1 MLAFARTLIAFAV
14 FAIASLAATG
24 AQAGVVPNAPAYF
37 PVLPFDAPPDMQP
50 MMVPVAMSKQIDNIQ
65 FGVRRAIIVVHDET
79 RDANAAIA
87 AVSSLAGAV
96 SSQILIL
103 SPQFLVPS
111 DLVLV
116 AKQLP
121 APTRT
126 FAVWSPTGWPLG
138 EESATNAA
146 TKGISS
152 FTVLDT
158 TLMYLNNSYVFPA
171 LESVIVVG
179 FGTSANFVQRYAELG
194 VAPQVL
200 KDANLDVRFIVAA
213 PSSYLYPTANRPLGP
228 SKGFGRPDTAACP
241 DYNAYPYGLDKLNNY
256 ARRVGSNAV
265 KVSFPA
271 RFVTYLVPGQGELV
285 SDSGCAAM
293 AQGAN
298 ALERMKYFR
307 TYLST
312 IYDPIVMQR
321 HIFWTAPDL
330 KADLISLF
338 GSPCGMSALFGDGIC
353 EGLRE

>member
-1 MLAFARTLIAFAV
+1 MRNLLLAAGLLFACAFAV
-14 FAIASLAATG
+14 E
-24 AQAGVVPNAPAYF
+24 AQARVVPNAPVYF

-50 MMVPVAMSKQIDNIQ
+50 MMVPVAMSKVLDNIQ
-65 FGVRRAIIVVHDET
+65 TGVRRAIIVVHDES

-87 AVSSLAGAV
+87 AISSLAGAA
-96 SSQILIL
+96 SSSILIL
-103 SPQFLVPS
+103 APQFLIPS
-111 DLVLV
+111 DLVLI

-158 TLMYLNNSYVFPA
+158 TLMFLNNSYMFPA
-171 LESVIVVG
+171 LESIIVVG
-179 FGTSANFVQRYAELG
+179 YGTSANFVHRYAELG

-200 KDANLDVRFIVAA
+200 KDANLDVRFIVAGA
-213 PSSYLYPTANRPLGP
+213 SSYLYPTANRPLGP
-228 SKGFGRPDTAACP
+228 SKGFGRPDTTACP
-241 DYNAYPYGLDKLNNY
+241 DYNAYPYGLEKLNNY
-256 ARRVGSNAV
+256 GKRVGSNAV
-265 KVSFPA
+265 KVSYPA
-271 RFVTYLVPGQGELV
+271 RFVTYLVPGQGELI
-285 SDSGCAAM
+285 SDDSCSAK

-298 ALERMKYFR
+298 PVERMKSFR

-312 IYDPIVMQR
+312 LYDTIVMQR
-321 HIFWTAPDL
+321 HIFWTSPDM
-330 KADLISLF
+330 KADPISIF